1 MSISL
6 DLPIWLIRIT
16 KSNLNKKGA
25 KIISAYWDKS
35 LVYCPKCGWNDNT
48 ILPDQEDIPKLP
60 FGYRFLKDGE
70 TTQSSDLEFHTK
82 PSRWE
87 KQKITLEVVYDKY
100 WNVPMARKGKRNE
113 K

>member
-1 MSISL
+1 M
-6 DLPIWLIRIT
+6 
-16 KSNLNKKGA
+16 
-25 KIISAYWDKS
+25 
-35 LVYCPKCGWNDNT
+35 VYCPKCGWNDNT

-87 KQKITLEVVYDKY
+87 KQKITLEEGIKNTYEYYK
-100 WNVPMARKGKRNE
+100 NSLKSIESRLSTL
-113 K
+113 

>member
-1 MSISL
+1 M
-6 DLPIWLIRIT
+6 
-16 KSNLNKKGA
+16 
-25 KIISAYWDKS
+25 
-35 LVYCPKCGWNDNT
+35 VYCPKCGWNDNT